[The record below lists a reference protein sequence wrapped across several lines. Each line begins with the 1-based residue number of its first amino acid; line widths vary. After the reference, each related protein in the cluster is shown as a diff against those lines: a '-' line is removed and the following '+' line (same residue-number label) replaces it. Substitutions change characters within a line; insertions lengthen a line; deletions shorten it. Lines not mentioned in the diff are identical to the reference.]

1 MLQGSFGVTE
11 VIFIGESRDEVA
23 KGDRDVV
30 HVRVAVPH
38 DRDRDALR
46 CITIEGLLT
55 CLDQA
60 NLLLLIENQLRW
72 KNNRD

>member
-30 HVRVAVPH
+30 HVRVAMPH
-38 DRDRDALR
+38 DRDRDT
-46 CITIEGLLT
+46 ITT
-55 CLDQA
+55 SDQA
-60 NLLLLIENQLRW
+60 NHYLHL
-72 KNNRD
+72 